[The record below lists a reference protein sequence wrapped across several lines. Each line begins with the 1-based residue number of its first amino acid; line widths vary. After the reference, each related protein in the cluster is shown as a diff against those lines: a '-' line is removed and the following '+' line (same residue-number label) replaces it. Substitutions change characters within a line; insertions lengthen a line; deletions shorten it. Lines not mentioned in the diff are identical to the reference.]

1 MLVAPRHGADIQSM
15 VVRRRSMMNR
25 TTLAAIAL
33 SAAAFTACAPSQ
45 SAPQSGSGGGDGKSK
60 YGGQVNVR
68 IPVDM
73 FDFDMSYVGKSAPN
87 SYGQAL
93 AYDSLLGFK
102 NGPDVPYASQIIEP
116 KLAEKWEVSADARTY
131 TFKLRSGVKFANL
144 EPLNGRELTSADVKW
159 SYEYA
164 SRQGQFKDK
173 KLPQGQFD
181 SMFEGV
187 DKIEAPDPQTVVV
200 TFKAPFVPF
209 LTYAASDYNPVYPHE
224 IYDQDGH
231 LKDRMIGSGPFQLDP
246 AGSQKGSRW
255 VFKKNSTYWEPGKP
269 YLDEVRWL
277 VIPDDSTTMAAFQTK
292 QIDFMNTE
300 AFTYRAAQDLAK
312 SAPQAII
319 KEYQQAVGWH
329 IYLQVLQP
337 PFNDA
342 RIRKA
347 FAISLDRD
355 ELSQALSGTKGIWA
369 PTGAMYGLFTDE
381 EARQLLKYDPAEAK
395 RLVAEAGYPNGI
407 DITWE
412 FPGRAYGDIYVTG
425 IQLMQAQLKKGGI
438 NITLKSLDKDAF
450 SAKRKQKDF
459 SVHMVSS
466 SCLGLKE
473 EFETLLYGC
482 YFSKAKGNYAG
493 VNDADLDRLLNAQ
506 RAEVNPEKRRE
517 LLRDTVRKLSNE
529 AYAVNT
535 YYASQWQ
542 AWQPYLK
549 NYAWSVAAAGVPL
562 TNSWID
568 R

>member
-1 MLVAPRHGADIQSM
+1 MLLTRF
-15 VVRRRSMMNR
+15 
-25 TTLAAIAL
+25 AAIAL
-33 SAAAFTACAPSQ
+33 LAAALTACAPSQ
-45 SAPQSGSGGGDGKSK
+45 QAPQSAGGNDGNDGKPKSGG
-60 YGGQVNVR
+60 QFNVR

-87 SYGQAL
+87 SYGQTV
-93 AYDSLLGFK
+93 AYDSLLGYK
-102 NGPDVPYASQIIEP
+102 TGPDVPYASQVIEG
-116 KLAEKWEVSADARTY
+116 KLAEKWEVSSDARTY
-131 TFKLRSGVKFANL
+131 TFKLRPGVKWANM
-144 EPLNGRELTSADVKW
+144 EPVNGRDLTAADVKW
-159 SYEYA
+159 TYEYA
-164 SRQGQFKDK
+164 ARQGQFKDK
-173 KLPQGQFD
+173 NLPQGQFD
-181 SMFEGV
+181 FMFEGL
-187 DKIEAPDPQTVVV
+187 DKVEAPDPQTVVV
-200 TFKAPFVPF
+200 TFKTPFVPF
-209 LTYAASDYNPVYPHE
+209 LSYAASDYNPVYAHE
-224 IYDQDGH
+224 IYDRDGH
-231 LKDRMIGSGPFQLDP
+231 FKDRMAGTGPFQLDT

-255 VFKKNSTYWEPGKP
+255 VFKKNPTYRDTGKP
-269 YLDEVRWL
+269 YMDEVRWL
-277 VIPDDSTTMAAFQTK
+277 VIPDDSTTLAAFQTK
-292 QIDFMNTE
+292 QIDFVNTE
-300 AFTYRAAQDLAK
+300 AFTYRSAQDMAK
-312 SAPQAII
+312 SSPQAVI
-319 KEYQQAVGWH
+319 KEFQQAVGWH

-347 FAISLDRD
+347 FALSIDRD
-355 ELSQALSGTKGIWA
+355 ELSQALSGAKGIWA
-369 PTGAMYGLFTDE
+369 PTGAMYGLFTDD
-381 EARQLLKYDPAEAK
+381 EARQLLKHDPAEAK

-450 SAKRKQKDF
+450 SSKRKQKDY

-466 SCLGLKE
+466 SCLGLRE

-517 LLRDTVRKLSNE
+517 LLRDTVRKLTSE
-529 AYAVNT
+529 SYAVNT

-549 NYAWSVAAAGVPL
+549 NYAPNVTATGVPI
-562 TNSWID
+562 TNSWLD
-568 R
+568 K